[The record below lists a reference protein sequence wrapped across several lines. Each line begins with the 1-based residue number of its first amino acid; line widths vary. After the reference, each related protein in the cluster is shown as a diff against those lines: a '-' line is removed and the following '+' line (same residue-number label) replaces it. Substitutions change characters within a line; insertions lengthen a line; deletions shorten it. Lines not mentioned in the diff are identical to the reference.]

1 MRLRETETWIP
12 VEISDGAFTSEYAI
26 SIKCLDGQEISL
38 FADKTQVK
46 TEGDQ
51 SYLSVTK
58 VNSDPINH
66 KRTVLLPTEAF
77 ETGSRWVDLS
87 Q

>member
-1 MRLRETETWIP
+1 MQLRETETWIP
-12 VEISDGAFTSEYAI
+12 VETSDGAFTSEYAI
-26 SIKCLDGQEISL
+26 SIKCFDGQEVSL
-38 FADKTQVK
+38 FADKAQVK
-46 TEGDQ
+46 TEGNQ

-58 VNSDPINH
+58 VDSDPMNH
-66 KRTVLLPTEAF
+66 KQTVLLPTEAF